1 MPKLLALS
9 LASSQPGASRS
20 QRFANSSLCVL
31 ERSGEDDESGD
42 DSSAS
47 GDDSDVS
54 VIEGKDAKKAKQ
66 TKDKPKKDGKRPFFF
81 SPNSKA
87 SAPAQASAPSS
98 ASSSSS
104 SASALSSEVAKIKKG
119 DEDGDDPMNGSTK
132 KASKKSSKKKGG
144 K

>member
-31 ERSGEDDESGD
+31 ERSGEDDESGE

-47 GDDSDVS
+47 GDDSDMS

-66 TKDKPKKDGKRPFFF
+66 TKEKPKKEAKRPFFF
-81 SPNSKA
+81 SRTA
-87 SAPAQASAPSS
+87 RLLGIFLFVICVCA
-98 ASSSSS
+98 
-104 SASALSSEVAKIKKG
+104 VI
-119 DEDGDDPMNGSTK
+119 
-132 KASKKSSKKKGG
+132 
-144 K
+144 